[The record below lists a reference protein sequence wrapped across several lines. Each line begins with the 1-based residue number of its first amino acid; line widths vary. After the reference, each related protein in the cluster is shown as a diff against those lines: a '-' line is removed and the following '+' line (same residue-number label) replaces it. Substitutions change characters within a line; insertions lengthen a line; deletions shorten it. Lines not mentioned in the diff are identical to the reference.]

1 MLLLGLRIQTS
12 ELHLV
17 ELTVL
22 CLLPLC
28 NLDVTNMLARQSIT
42 ENLCDLL
49 ERLSAG
55 FGEEKEVNYCGC
67 KVRCDKE
74 RIESTCVRSEN
85 KSKITF
91 FGADEIYLQL
101 TFAIAIGVIWDRTMA
116 TTALENTANARPFV
130 LKKKGNSS
138 DGTTQIM
145 ALKNTA

>member
-1 MLLLGLRIQTS
+1 
-12 ELHLV
+12 V
-17 ELTVL
+17 
-22 CLLPLC
+22 
-28 NLDVTNMLARQSIT
+28 
-42 ENLCDLL
+42 
-49 ERLSAG
+49 
-55 FGEEKEVNYCGC
+55 
-67 KVRCDKE
+67 
-74 RIESTCVRSEN
+74 
-85 KSKITF
+85 F